1 MSKRIKFYT
10 DEHVPNAVVKGL
22 RLRGI
27 DVLTTK
33 EANRLGATDEEH
45 LAFANKEGRIIFT
58 QDGDFL
64 RLNTK
69 RFEHSGIAGRIGVRS
84 CFLIFHEDSLG
95 LILNIEYTRI
105 KQVDIKV
112 ILPVR

>member
-33 EANRLGATDEEH
+33 EANMLGATDEEH

-69 RFEHSGIAGRIGVRS
+69 GFEHSGIVYAHQRTPIGKVVRGLLLIHQVIETDEMKNHIE
-84 CFLIFHEDSLG
+84 FL
-95 LILNIEYTRI
+95 
-105 KQVDIKV
+105 
-112 ILPVR
+112 